1 MSEYRRD
8 LDETEYMSFLIKD
21 VELLKKYDEIWEK
34 GKNGIKK
41 EFDIEPV
48 WNKSKLKVSKS
59 YIKIL

>member
-41 EFDIEPV
+41 EFDIETV
-48 WNKSKLKVSKS
+48 
-59 YIKIL
+59 